1 MGNTHE
7 TKENLNT
14 KNLNTENLNDNA
26 VLDQTQFL
34 NGIAS
39 VYGKY
44 LCKDKESAIYKYYAE
59 NSRLHP
65 VFYLFGSICALIILL
80 HQTLPNF
87 QDPEFIVSDDIGGTV
102 DSIAMDVALIIPVSG
117 IFIPFLL
124 NYGIIDFIGSLMEP
138 LMRPVF
144 KVPGRSAVNAIA
156 AFVSSASVGV
166 LITSKQYRRGIYTKK
181 EAALIATR
189 FNAVSVGFAYK
200 IIETAD
206 LSRYFLPIYFIA
218 MLVTLLISFSMCRMP
233 PSSHLLSLSV
243 SRKCFF
249 RFC

>member
-65 VFYLFGSICALIILL
+65 VFYLFGNICALIILL

-87 QDPEFIVSDDIGGTV
+87 QDPELIVSDDIGGTV
-102 DSIAMDVALIIPVSG
+102 DSIAMDVA
-117 IFIPFLL
+117 
-124 NYGIIDFIGSLMEP
+124 
-138 LMRPVF
+138 
-144 KVPGRSAVNAIA
+144 
-156 AFVSSASVGV
+156 
-166 LITSKQYRRGIYTKK
+166 SKG
-181 EAALIATR
+181 
-189 FNAVSVGFAYK
+189 
-200 IIETAD
+200 
-206 LSRYFLPIYFIA
+206 
-218 MLVTLLISFSMCRMP
+218 
-233 PSSHLLSLSV
+233 H
-243 SRKCFF
+243 
-249 RFC
+249 